1 MSVTYDVDVTREGKW
16 WMVSIPALDG
26 LTQAYNLSEVEAMAR
41 SYIAVSQNA
50 DPDQIEVNVRVK
62 VVGDVIHVD
71 RRLAA
76 IVDMRR
82 QAATL
87 EREATREAAGLARD
101 LKAQGVSLRDIG
113 SILGLS
119 HQRVHQLVTA

>member
-50 DPDQIEVNVRVK
+50 DPDQIEVN
-62 VVGDVIHVD
+62 
-71 RRLAA
+71 A
-76 IVDMRR
+76 
-82 QAATL
+82 
-87 EREATREAAGLARD
+87 
-101 LKAQGVSLRDIG
+101 
-113 SILGLS
+113 
-119 HQRVHQLVTA
+119 